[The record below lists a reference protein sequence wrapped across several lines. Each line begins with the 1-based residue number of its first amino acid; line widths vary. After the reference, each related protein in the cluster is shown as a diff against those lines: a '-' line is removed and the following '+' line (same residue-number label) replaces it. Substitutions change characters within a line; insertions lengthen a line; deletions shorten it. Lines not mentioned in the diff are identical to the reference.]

1 MAEGDIWKGR
11 FFLFMAA
18 RLFGLLT
25 FLAGLAVAFSD
36 LVRPGGWRSVGT
48 VLIILGLFDAVVG
61 PKLLSNYWKKEDGV
75 APRKP
80 ESGPGDR

>member
-1 MAEGDIWKGR
+1 MADRDVWKGR

-48 VLIILGLFDAVVG
+48 VLIILGLFDAVVA
-61 PKLLSNYWKKEDGV
+61 PKVLTNYWKKEDGLT
-75 APRKP
+75 PRD
-80 ESGPGDR
+80 PGDGPSDR

>member
-1 MAEGDIWKGR
+1 MADGDIWKGR

-48 VLIILGLFDAVVG
+48 VLIILGLFDAVVA
-61 PKLLSNYWKKEDGV
+61 PKVLTNYWKKADGTERRN
-75 APRKP
+75 PRDDP
-80 ESGPGDR
+80 AER